1 MEILKAENLTK
12 IYGKNTT
19 KVVAL
24 DNVSFSVEKGEFV
37 AIVGAS
43 GSGKSTLLHLIG
55 GVDKPTSG
63 KVYIDGNDIYSFDDD
78 KLTIFRRRQ
87 VGLIYQ
93 FYNLISVLDV
103 EENIT
108 LPINLDNRT
117 VDKNYLD
124 NLIKTIGLEKRRHHL
139 PNELSG
145 GQQQRTSIGLALIT
159 NPTIILADEPTGNL
173 DSKASDEIEDD
184 LEVNK
189 IIKLIEDINHKNY
202 ELKLD
207 DLSEDKIS
215 ILKQEI
221 YKTTVMLREQA
232 DNSLKDKISLKES
245 LQDISHQLKTP
256 LTSITIM
263 LDNMIDN
270 PDMDN
275 IVRDKFIRQIKREVL
290 NITFLVQSILTLSKF
305 ESNTISF
312 IEEDNNIK
320 DIIDMAISNVANL
333 CDLKDIKIIFKGKN
347 SKIYCD
353 FRWQVEAITNILKNA
368 IEYSDKGSKIIIEG
382 MINNLYYEIKIRDYG
397 KGMDKE
403 DVDNIFKRFYKGKM
417 SSGDSVGIGLS
428 LSKKIIEKD
437 NGMIS
442 VDSTKGEG
450 TTFIIK
456 YFK

>member
-1 MEILKAENLTK
+1 MKNKERFKRYILSFIGVIISFFIVFIIISRLEYQGYRKNFNYKVNAMIEVIRNKYPDVSTEEVMELLNS
-12 IYGKNTT
+12 N
-19 KVVAL
+19 
-24 DNVSFSVEKGEFV
+24 S
-37 AIVGAS
+37 S
-43 GSGKSTLLHLIG
+43 GM
-55 GVDKPTSG
+55 
-63 KVYIDGNDIYSFDDD
+63 
-78 KLTIFRRRQ
+78 
-87 VGLIYQ
+87 
-93 FYNLISVLDV
+93 
-103 EENIT
+103 
-108 LPINLDNRT
+108 
-117 VDKNYLD
+117 NYLKEYGYD
-124 NLIKTIGLEKRRHHL
+124 IENDSYIALNDTIHQKYSVIKILLLVLMILLVFYLIVRY
-139 PNELSG
+139 
-145 GQQQRTSIGLALIT
+145 
-159 NPTIILADEPTGNL
+159 
-173 DSKASDEIEDD
+173 EIEDD
-184 LEVNK
+184 LEINK

-207 DLSEDKIS
+207 DLSEDKLS

-305 ESNTISF
+305 ESNTITF

-368 IEYSDKGSKIIIEG
+368 IEYSDNGSKIIIEG
-382 MINNLYYEIKIRDYG
+382 MINNLYYEIKIKDFG

-437 NGMIS
+437 NGLIS

>member
-1 MEILKAENLTK
+1 MKNKERFKRYILSFIGVIISFLIVFIIISRREYQGYRKNFNYKVNAMIEVIRNKYPDVSPEEVMELLNS
-12 IYGKNTT
+12 N
-19 KVVAL
+19 
-24 DNVSFSVEKGEFV
+24 S
-37 AIVGAS
+37 S
-43 GSGKSTLLHLIG
+43 GL
-55 GVDKPTSG
+55 
-63 KVYIDGNDIYSFDDD
+63 
-78 KLTIFRRRQ
+78 
-87 VGLIYQ
+87 
-93 FYNLISVLDV
+93 
-103 EENIT
+103 
-108 LPINLDNRT
+108 
-117 VDKNYLD
+117 NYLKEYGYD
-124 NLIKTIGLEKRRHHL
+124 IENDSYIALNDTIHQKYSVIKILLLVLMILLVFYLIVRH
-139 PNELSG
+139 
-145 GQQQRTSIGLALIT
+145 
-159 NPTIILADEPTGNL
+159 
-173 DSKASDEIEDD
+173 EIEDD
-184 LEVNK
+184 LEINK

-207 DLSEDKIS
+207 DLSEDKLS

-305 ESNTISF
+305 ESNTITF

-320 DIIDMAISNVANL
+320 DIIDMAISNVVNL

-368 IEYSDKGSKIIIEG
+368 IEYSDNGSKIIIEG
-382 MINNLYYEIKIRDYG
+382 LINNLYYEIKIKDFG

-417 SSGDSVGIGLS
+417 SSGDSAGIGLS

-437 NGMIS
+437 NGVIS